1 MASQRIVQCHLVLQ
15 THLTYNSRVA
25 TNGGA
30 PAHQTT
36 SGNRTPPL
44 RTYNYTIKDARDNKQ
59 RKLQGN
65 NDLVTSKRRKRST
78 GTPGPL
84 TSKKA
89 TTTGRKKLGTKNRK
103 IKKDT
108 GLGRFNNFDSG
119 RTNVTK
125 TKIIA

>member
-1 MASQRIVQCHLVLQ
+1 MASQRIVQCHPVLQ
-15 THLTYNSRVA
+15 THPTNNSRVA

-44 RTYNYTIKDARDNKQ
+44 RSYNYTTKDATDNKQ

-65 NDLVTSKRRKRST
+65 DDLVTSKRRNCST
-78 GTPGPL
+78 GTPL

-89 TTTGRKKLGTKNRK
+89 TTMKRKKLGTKDRK
-103 IKKDT
+103 IKTNMGMD
-108 GLGRFNNFDSG
+108 RFNNFDSG